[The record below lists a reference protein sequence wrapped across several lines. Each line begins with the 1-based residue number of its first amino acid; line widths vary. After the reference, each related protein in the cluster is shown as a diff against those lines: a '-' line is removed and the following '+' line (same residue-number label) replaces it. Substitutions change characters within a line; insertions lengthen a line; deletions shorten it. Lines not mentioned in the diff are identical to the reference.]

1 MLNFNQNITSY
12 KMTSELE
19 CCIKQLAHLCMSLH
33 MTNMTALG
41 ENMPQIC
48 VVAPSCI
55 QCFWG
60 FRLFP
65 ARLSPILYL
74 FTYSISIPEI

>member
-1 MLNFNQNITSY
+1 
-12 KMTSELE
+12 
-19 CCIKQLAHLCMSLH
+19 MSLH

-74 FTYSISIPEI
+74 FTYSISIPEIN